1 VLELVESLDPELVSQ
16 QAYNSISAA
25 AATPTT
31 LEGSKQPATAAAA
44 GTTEPAEAGPAASA
58 AAESTG
64 QAVQQSDGDVAG
76 ESPACSMYLQ
86 QLIEHLKDSSQSQR
100 PDVPDGAYEVLLRAS
115 AAVLDRQL
123 HVAQPGVEPPEL
135 LVFPTCP
142 GTPLCM
148 WG

>member
-1 VLELVESLDPELVSQ
+1 MLELVESLDPESVLQ
-16 QAYNSISAA
+16 QAYNSIPAA

-31 LEGSKQPATAAAA
+31 LEGSQQPATGTAA
-44 GTTEPAEAGPAASA
+44 GTTKPAEAGPA

-64 QAVQQSDGDVAG
+64 QAAQQSDGAAAG
-76 ESPACSMYLQ
+76 ESSACSQYLQ

-142 GTPLCM
+142 GTPPCM